1 MLGKQNHTGQFSL
14 YQTRLDTLV
23 SMNHP
28 LPILAAQIDWAA
40 IESSLSGY
48 FSHTGRPSVP
58 IRSIVGMLMLKRMF
72 NESDESVVSR
82 WVENPYWQHFT
93 GEEYFQHEQPFDP
106 SEFVHFRKRIGS
118 EALEMVFSE
127 TVRLHEGADK
137 EDEVQVDSTAQEKNI
152 TFPTDAKL
160 RKKVIDKCNKIAK
173 KEKIVQRQ
181 TYKRVSKKLLK
192 DSYFGHHPKR
202 RKSAESARRKLKTIG
217 GRLIRELERKL
228 PENRLLFYSKELT
241 LYKKVLEQTRTSKDK
256 IYSLHEPHTACIA
269 KGKAGKPYEFGSKVV
284 FVRGAKSGVIT
295 AACNFKGNPYDG
307 KTLEETLAQS
317 ERVCNGHRPK
327 VAVTDRGFRGK
338 SKVADTQIVIPDSP
352 AKIKQQTAYQK
363 RKARKRFRG
372 RAGIEP
378 IIGHLKHDHR
388 MVRNF
393 LKGEIG
399 DENNPLLAAI
409 GFNLRSKYNQIARK
423 VQFWLQ
429 TILHIFNTEMASA
442 QRKIHFFCHQTF
454 KLSF

>member
-1 MLGKQNHTGQFSL
+1 M
-14 YQTRLDTLV
+14 
-23 SMNHP
+23 
-28 LPILAAQIDWAA
+28 
-40 IESSLSGY
+40 
-48 FSHTGRPSVP
+48 
-58 IRSIVGMLMLKRMF
+58 
-72 NESDESVVSR
+72 
-82 WVENPYWQHFT
+82 
-93 GEEYFQHEQPFDP
+93 
-106 SEFVHFRKRIGS
+106 
-118 EALEMVFSE
+118 
-127 TVRLHEGADK
+127 
-137 EDEVQVDSTAQEKNI
+137 DSTAQEKNI

-160 RKKVIDKCNKIAK
+160 RKRVIDKCNKIAK

-181 TYKRVSKKLLK
+181 TYKRVSKKLLR

-217 GRLIRELERKL
+217 GRLIRELERNL
-228 PENRLLFYSKELT
+228 PENRRLFYSKELT
-241 LYKKVLEQTRTSKDK
+241 LYKKVLEQTRNSKDK

-284 FVRGAKSGVIT
+284 FVRGSKSGVIT
-295 AACNFKGNPYDG
+295 AARNFSGNPYDG
-307 KTLEETLAQS
+307 KTPQRDALGMALEATLAQS
-317 ERVCNGHRPK
+317 ERVCNGHRAR
-327 VAVTDRGFRGK
+327 VAVTDRGFRGQ
-338 SKVADTQIVIPDSP
+338 SKVDDTQIVIPDSP

-409 GFNLRSKYNQIARK
+409 GFNLRSKYNQIAQK
-423 VQFWLQ
+423 VQLWLQ
-429 TILHIFNTEMASA
+429 TILRIFNTEMASA
-442 QRKIHFFCHQTF
+442 QRKNQNFGCQLF
-454 KLSF
+454 KLTF